1 MYNRREDGKELEVL
15 ANEKEFHID
24 DSEDLYHVPKKEL
37 KKAQCEM
44 SSANIVIGTDI
55 G

>member
-1 MYNRREDGKELEVL
+1 MYSRREDGKELQVL
-15 ANEKEFHID
+15 ANGKEFHVN

-37 KKAQCEM
+37 TKAQYEM